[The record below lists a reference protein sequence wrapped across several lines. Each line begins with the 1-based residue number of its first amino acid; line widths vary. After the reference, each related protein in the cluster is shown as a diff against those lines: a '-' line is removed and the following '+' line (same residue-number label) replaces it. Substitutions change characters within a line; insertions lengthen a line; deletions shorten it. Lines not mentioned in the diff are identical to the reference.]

1 MASKK
6 ALSDALNDFLGLDER
21 IAFENLTRRD
31 LERLIDI
38 FDNPKELIRRLVKE
52 EAADRIKA
60 RSKDLVDLVEEGL
73 REGLRDVPRP
83 FGILDKILRGERKGR
98 S

>member
-6 ALSDALNDFLGLDER
+6 ALSDALNDFLGLKER
-21 IAFENLTRRD
+21 IEFEDLTKED

-38 FDNPKELIRRLVKE
+38 FDNPKELVRRLMKE
-52 EAADRIKA
+52 EAADRLKA
-60 RSKDLVDLVEEGL
+60 RSKDLVEIGEGVL
-73 REGLRDVPRP
+73 RGFPRP
-83 FGILDKILRGERKGR
+83 FGILDKILEKERKEK